1 MFKFARKCIKSFVG
15 ISMVIAL
22 TITSVIPAFAA
33 ETTEASSNVQ
43 ILSGDLQVVDITNNN
58 IETKGSLSGYRSMN
72 IQGSGSASFIV
83 DVNGSWSP
91 WAGCT
96 LKTSGFSSNTTIDV
110 QVCYGNDVKCSKR
123 LGPNSEVKNIAM
135 LNVSP
140 GGYTIKFTVNGN
152 ASNNTGNLTV
162 WIY

>member
-1 MFKFARKCIKSFVG
+1 
-15 ISMVIAL
+15 
-22 TITSVIPAFAA
+22 
-33 ETTEASSNVQ
+33 
-43 ILSGDLQVVDITNNN
+43 
-58 IETKGSLSGYRSMN
+58 MN
-72 IQGSGSASFIV
+72 IQGSGIASFIV

-96 LKTSGFSSNTTIDV
+96 LKASGFSSNTTIDV
-110 QVCYGNDVKCSKR
+110 QVCYVNDVKCSKR

-140 GGYTIKFTVNGN
+140 GGYTIKFTVNSN
-152 ASNNTGNLTV
+152 ASNNTENLTV